1 MSLFS
6 FSFLFFF
13 PQGITYLNLFSLFL
27 FHVYINSLAEIDLP
41 YFTTE
46 ITTASSP
53 FAVSLAKHLNSIGAK
68 MYGAF
73 WCSHCLEQKQVHTG
87 FLFFIWRREG
97 VLFKLKHRTWC
108 RIMFIN
114 RKVSSSASLISIP
127 KFWKDFSRHA
137 M

>member
-1 MSLFS
+1 MLCPSSS
-6 FSFLFFF
+6 FSFFLFSSFFF

-46 ITTASSP
+46 ITTTSSP

-73 WCSHCLEQKQVHTG
+73 WCSHCLEQKQVH
-87 FLFFIWRREG
+87 LIYLYRFFIFWRREV

-108 RIMFIN
+108 RIMFID
-114 RKVSSSASLISIP
+114 RKVSSSASLLSIP
-127 KFWKDFSRHA
+127 KF
-137 M
+137 